1 MPEILY
7 YFSALTGIYILMTWT
22 IYLPYRTGQLHF
34 LPVACM
40 AVTAYLGAFAGKEWG
55 WPFIAVLLLGVIVG
69 AFIAFIPSLA
79 IGDAPCFSVVIVGLT
94 SVFIVKTIIENLDI
108 LGGTI
113 GFFGVPMVNYILPVT
128 YVVLGVI
135 GFGIYKIDHSRLGRD
150 AAVVFVDKEIAAS
163 LGINVKHLGIF
174 YQTIAGAF
182 GGASGVLY
190 AYLLGSLFPS
200 FFAFGIIGTLMCMLF
215 IGGYSTMWGA
225 VVAAPIIGGIP
236 LLVPSEIASWR
247 QVVYGGLLIIV
258 LFLKP
263 QGLISRKMLWK
274 LRKITRKKNVFS

>member
-174 YQTIAGAF
+174 YQTIAGAI